1 MPRSAPGSPFA
12 RLLHLSDWLWARTAA
27 THRLTPEQLVDHLA
41 DYLLTESGADPAE
54 VEQALLDDYV
64 ASGARARPQRL
75 RARLAPGATPVRA
88 RRETLAQRQ
97 QQHLAHMPGEVAPG
111 ASQAV
116 GAVEIRL

>member
-1 MPRSAPGSPFA
+1 
-12 RLLHLSDWLWARTAA
+12 
-27 THRLTPEQLVDHLA
+27 
-41 DYLLTESGADPAE
+41 

-97 QQHLAHMPGEVAPG
+97 QQHLAHLPAEAAP
-111 ASQAV
+111 AAPPAV
-116 GAVEIRL
+116 GEVEIRL